1 MTDRY
6 LTITLQPDWKTALRA
21 AALATEQDEYQGEV
35 LNFETPGQFF
45 GQLTEKRWDLVRAA
59 QGRGELS
66 VRELARRVGRDV
78 KRVHE
83 DVGVL
88 ENLGL
93 LERTASG
100 GVVCPYTSLHI
111 DMHLKAA

>member
-1 MTDRY
+1 M
-6 LTITLQPDWKTALRA
+6 
-21 AALATEQDEYQGEV
+21 
-35 LNFETPGQFF
+35 
-45 GQLTEKRWDLVRAA
+45 
-59 QGRGELS
+59 
-66 VRELARRVGRDV
+66 RELARRVGRDV

-83 DVGVL
+83 DIVVL